1 MAVTFTTRALE
12 ILKPQEQEFS
22 VQDPKTQGLMLR
34 VLPSGQKRW
43 VYRYTHLG
51 KRVKRALGPF
61 PRISVEQAR
70 AMVQGFEHTDRIDLT
85 YDAVFK
91 VYVAER
97 NLRDSTIKDYM
108 QKYKAYIEPIF
119 GSVPVSSITRDEVE
133 KFYLKLAKRS
143 PAQANLSARVMR
155 AVINFAA
162 AKYRNVDGRK
172 IIIENPVQVL
182 SDTQAW
188 RKLGR
193 RKNLLRAEQIKRF
206 WIYWEAQDNLLAQ
219 RYHQLLLLTGMRGTA
234 LLTLM
239 RSQIHDQGVTF
250 LNKNG
255 DDLFLPFS
263 DLAWGFVQEVLASH
277 RTKWVFPGPDH
288 RSSIGEHFMREH
300 RTTSMEALEVH
311 YTRHDLRRTFMTLAD
326 EIGVSQSMIK
336 RLAGHRT
343 QDVTEGY
350 IITSSNTL
358 LRATNQI
365 SEAIQ
370 NICQTP

>member
-1 MAVTFTTRALE
+1 MKTIFTTRVLE
-12 ILKPQEQEFS
+12 QLKGKAKEFWVS
-22 VQDPKTQGLMLR
+22 DPKTVGLNLR

-43 VYRYTHLG
+43 LYRYANNG
-51 KRVKRALGPF
+51 KPVKRTLGPF
-61 PRISVEQAR
+61 PRISVDGAR

-97 NLRDSTIKDYM
+97 NLRETTVKDYI
-108 QKYKAYIEPIF
+108 QKYKAHIEPTF
-119 GSVPVSSITRDEVE
+119 GQVPVSSITRDDIQ
-133 KFYLKLAKRS
+133 KFYAKLAKRS
-143 PAQANLSARVMR
+143 PAQANCSARVMR

-162 AKYRNVDGRK
+162 AKYRNAEGRK
-172 IIIENPVQVL
+172 IIVENPVQVL

-193 RKNLLRAEQIKRF
+193 RKNLLRAEQIKKF
-206 WIYWEAQDNLLAQ
+206 WFYWEAQDNLLAK

-234 LLTLM
+234 LLTLT
-239 RSQIHDQGVTF
+239 RSQIHDQGLTF
-250 LNKNG
+250 LNKND

-263 DLAWGFVQEVLASH
+263 DLAWGLVQEVLDSH
-277 RTKWVFPGPDH
+277 KTKWLFPGPDH
-288 RSSIGEHFMREH
+288 RSPLTEHYMRSYRKSSVE
-300 RTTSMEALEVH
+300 TLDVH

-365 SEAIQ
+365 SEAMQ
-370 NICQTP
+370 NICQTQ

>member
-1 MAVTFTTRALE
+1 MATTFTTRSLE
-12 ILKPQEQEFS
+12 LLKPHHEEYT
-22 VQDPKTQGLMLR
+22 VTDPKTPGLTLR
-34 VLPSGQKRW
+34 VWPSGQKRW
-43 VYRYTHLG
+43 TYRYTNSG
-51 KRVKRALGPF
+51 RQIRKTLGPF

-97 NLRDSTIKDYM
+97 NLRDTTIKDYI
-108 QKYKAYIEPIF
+108 QKYKAYIEPTF
-119 GSVPVSSITRDEVE
+119 GQVPVSSITREDVE
-133 KFYLKLAKRS
+133 KFYAKLVKRS
-143 PAQANLSARVMR
+143 PAQANYSARVMR

-162 AKYRNVDGRK
+162 AKYRNAEGRK
-172 IIIENPVQVL
+172 IIVENPVQIL
-182 SDTQAW
+182 SDTQTW

-193 RKNLLRAEQIKRF
+193 RKNLLRAEQIKKF
-206 WIYWEAQDNLLAQ
+206 WGYWEAQDNLLAK

-263 DLAWGFVQEVLASH
+263 DLAWGFVQEVLDSH
-277 RTKWVFPGPDH
+277 RTKWVFPGPDR
-288 RSSIGEHFMREH
+288 RSSLSEHFMRLH
-300 RTTSMEALEVH
+300 RTSSMEAIGAD

-326 EIGVSQSMIK
+326 EIGVSQSMLK

-365 SEAIQ
+365 SEAMQ